1 MQNKRKQIIKQEF
14 SKIGFAIDIERDS
27 IFLNKASVDNLG
39 EIREI
44 FEKHN
49 VSPYAIGVDIKG
61 NIWIDVSTFK

>member
-1 MQNKRKQIIKQEF
+1 MQNKKKQIIKQEF